1 MHDYR
6 LFGKD
11 DCTYYLNFKRMHQNF
26 ISTFSA
32 SPLTTINTT
41 MPKLCQ
47 FSSTVNRKV
56 TRVCVANV
64 DLGLKVMFRNVF
76 KR

>member
-1 MHDYR
+1 
-6 LFGKD
+6 
-11 DCTYYLNFKRMHQNF
+11 MHQNF

-47 FSSTVNRKV
+47 FSTTVNRKV